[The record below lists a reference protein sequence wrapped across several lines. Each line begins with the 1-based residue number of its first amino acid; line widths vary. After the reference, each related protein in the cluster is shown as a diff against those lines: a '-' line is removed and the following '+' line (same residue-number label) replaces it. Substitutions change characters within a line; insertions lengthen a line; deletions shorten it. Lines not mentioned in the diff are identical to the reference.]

1 MRIDPTKMS
10 PEQIAQA
17 NKDWMD
23 SQIKG
28 GTKPIPELVG
38 SPGFT
43 VPNQDPLYLASEP
56 FPVPPEMSP
65 PTPQPFD
72 RSLISDDRG
81 FFGRQPSYGG
91 MNPYLGGIMAL
102 SQLTPEQFDTGM
114 QRFERISAMQPTG
127 RQAMPGF
134 NTATGQMSGSFDAG
148 EPISQ
153 FPANQ
158 YYGMGRTGN
167 PYGIGTGGSPY
178 TQPYFQSSFMSPM
191 NMGYGSNYRQG
202 LYMPRNP
209 YGGGYGGYGGKGG
222 YSPQPSFMGG
232 KGGYGR

>member
-1 MRIDPTKMS
+1 MRIDPTKMT

-17 NKDWMD
+17 NKDWME
-23 SQIKG
+23 SQTG
-28 GTKPIPELVG
+28 FQAPKPA
-38 SPGFT
+38 
-43 VPNQDPLYLASEP
+43 PLT
-56 FPVPPEMSP
+56 MSP
-65 PTPQPFD
+65 NTPKPFD

-114 QRFERISAMQPTG
+114 QRFERINAMLPTG
-127 RQAMPGF
+127 RQAMPAS

-178 TQPYFQSSFMSPM
+178 TQPYFQSSFISPM
-191 NMGYGSNYRQG
+191 NMGYGGNYRQG
-202 LYMPRNP
+202 LYMPP
-209 YGGGYGGYGGKGG
+209 
-222 YSPQPSFMGG
+222 
-232 KGGYGR
+232 

>member
-1 MRIDPTKMS
+1 MRFDPTKTT
-10 PEQIAQA
+10 PEQMAQA
-17 NKDWMD
+17 NKDWME
-23 SQIKG
+23 SQTG
-28 GTKPIPELVG
+28 FQAPKPA
-38 SPGFT
+38 
-43 VPNQDPLYLASEP
+43 PLT
-56 FPVPPEMSP
+56 MSP
-65 PTPQPFD
+65 NTPKPFD

-114 QRFERISAMQPTG
+114 QRFERINAMQPTG

-148 EPISQ
+148 EPMMTGDISGSFDAGEPISQ
-153 FPANQ
+153 FPDNQ

-178 TQPYFQSSFMSPM
+178 TQPYFQSGFMSPM

>member
-1 MRIDPTKMS
+1 MRYDPTKLT
-10 PEQIAQA
+10 PEQIDQA

-23 SQIKG
+23 IHKGIIKG
-28 GTKPIPELVG
+28 KNNPTGQISG
-38 SPGFT
+38 SFDAGEPMMST
-43 VPNQDPLYLASEP
+43 NTPPPDSTNLSPADPRL
-56 FPVPPEMSP
+56 
-65 PTPQPFD
+65 T
-72 RSLISDDRG
+72 SDDRG

-134 NTATGQMSGSFDAG
+134 NTTTGQISGSFDAG
-148 EPISQ
+148 EPMTTSQ

-158 YYGMGRTGN
+158 YYGIGRTGN

-178 TQPYFQSSFMSPM
+178 TQPYFQSSFTSPM
-191 NMGYGSNYRQG
+191 NMGYGGSYRQG

-209 YGGGYGGYGGKGG
+209 YGGGYGGKGG

>member
-1 MRIDPTKMS
+1 
-10 PEQIAQA
+10 
-17 NKDWMD
+17 
-23 SQIKG
+23 
-28 GTKPIPELVG
+28 
-38 SPGFT
+38 
-43 VPNQDPLYLASEP
+43 
-56 FPVPPEMSP
+56 
-65 PTPQPFD
+65 
-72 RSLISDDRG
+72 
-81 FFGRQPSYGG
+81 

-102 SQLTPEQFDTGM
+102 SQLTPEQFDIGM
-114 QRFERISAMQPTG
+114 QRLERVSAMQPTG

-134 NTATGQMSGSFDAG
+134 NTPTGQISESFDAE
-148 EPISQ
+148 EPTTTSQ

-178 TQPYFQSSFMSPM
+178 TQPYFQSSFTSPM
-191 NMGYGSNYRQG
+191 NMGYGGSYRQG